1 MGNLNRGPKKVLVN
15 ALTNKNFGLYT
26 NTAGT
31 RILVHKDSG
40 VAIPYSSTYGNPEVV
55 TGYGQ
60 QENMEV
66 VLLNLFA
73 PYPNET
79 VNWVAEL
86 NIKAIPMR
94 NADVRTHRELTRNY
108 SGLVES
114 LAVGSGVEVADADKL
129 SVMKQI
135 VQGINHDPLRFCD
148 ATMVYAVTNDD
159 TSDDST
165 VVITL
170 ENGLTKTLTAATTAS
185 LAAAI
190 NADADLNPYMT
201 AYEATVNAGNIISNC
216 VIEGTDKAFFLV
228 EDGTDTTVQG
238 FWVKL
243 TQVETNVNISYGG
256 GLTTTKWEKT
266 PFVKIELDGSGLADG
281 AGDDADIT
289 LTIDGT
295 DYSINTAGAN
305 RDAKLLNTAAL
316 LGVNG
321 LGPDSIFIAAI
332 DIPASDVVNVVAI
345 GEAMVI
351 DNTAAGDLY
360 VITAEDLE
368 YSQATLDAK
377 AMSQIF
383 PNLPGNEFQVIDLP
397 DPNSRYFKLKIK
409 WNMEGAD
416 NVVFDALNVRKGDIE
431 FYIKESLMPTLLA
444 DATKDYWVNGA
455 NMMTDDATGA
465 DRHFAELINIWTGAA
480 TITDAILAG

>member
-15 ALTNKNFGLYT
+15 TLTNKNFGMYT
-26 NTAGT
+26 NSAGT
-31 RILVHKDSG
+31 RILVYKNTG
-40 VAIPYSSTYGNPEVV
+40 LAIPYESTFGAPEVMA
-55 TGYGQ
+55 GYGDV
-60 QENMEV
+60 ENMET

-73 PYPNET
+73 PYPSET

-94 NADVRTHRELTRNY
+94 NSDVRTHRELTRNY

-114 LAVGSGVEVADADKL
+114 LAIASGVEVADADKL
-129 SVMKQI
+129 TAIKQI
-135 VQGINHDPLRFCD
+135 VQGINHDDRRFCD

-159 TSDDST
+159 TSDNST

-190 NADADLNPYMT
+190 NADTDLNPYMT
-201 AYEATVNAGNIISNC
+201 AYEATANSGAVVSNC
-216 VIEGTDKAFFLV
+216 VIEGTSPVFFLV

-238 FWVKL
+238 FWIKL
-243 TQVETNVNISYGG
+243 TQTETNVNLSYGG

-266 PFVKIELDGSGLADG
+266 PFVKIELDGSSIANDNT
-281 AGDDADIT
+281 DDADIT

-295 DYSINTAGAN
+295 DYAINTSGAN
-305 RDAKLLNTAAL
+305 RDAKLLSTAAL
-316 LGVNG
+316 LCVNG

-345 GEAMVI
+345 GEAMTI
-351 DNTAAGDLY
+351 ANTAAGDVY
-360 VITAEDLE
+360 VITPEDLE

-409 WNMEGAD
+409 WNMEGDD
-416 NVVFDALNVRKGDIE
+416 NVVFDAMNVRKGDVE

-444 DATKDYWVNGA
+444 DTTKDYWVNGT

-465 DRHFAELINIWTGAA
+465 NRHFAELINIWTGAS
-480 TITDAILAG
+480 TITDAILSK